1 MLYAMTHRIMARQP
15 IAQPINMRAFLLTGM
30 ASLVL
35 SACGV
40 GQDEA
45 KNAPAA
51 DVDPSTSSAL
61 EDELLVDPDL
71 VEAGNINNALDP
83 SGPNSGAQPKAVGAS
98 TEDSKAEAAG
108 QAGGIGL
115 LKAPEPVIIENGDCL
130 GCDGDRT
137 GATLGAKADIDAGKR
152 GKPACDGNLQ
162 YDAKWATRMPISF
175 KVYPRAIVKE
185 AAGVDGGDCNIRA
198 VTFTTK
204 VNIKD
209 VVDYYYTRARNNDYS
224 AEYLLRDGEHS
235 LGGTR
240 KKDDGA
246 FVIFLRRLDNGLT
259 EVDIVAN
266 NGS

>member
-1 MLYAMTHRIMARQP
+1 MLKAMTLRITAHQC
-15 IAQPINMRAFLLTGM
+15 ITARAFLLTGM
-30 ASLVL
+30 ASLAL
-35 SACGV
+35 CACGV
-40 GQDEA
+40 SQDEA

-51 DVDPSTSSAL
+51 DVDPATSSAL

-98 TEDSKAEAAG
+98 TADSKAEAAG
-108 QAGGIGL
+108 QVGGNGL
-115 LKAPEPVIIENGDCL
+115 LKAPEPVVTEDGDCF

-152 GKPACDGNLQ
+152 GKAACDGNLQ
-162 YDAKWATRMPISF
+162 YDAKWATRMPIGF

-185 AAGVDGGDCNIRA
+185 AAGVDGGDCDIRA

-204 VNIKD
+204 VDIKD
-209 VVDYYYTRARNNDYS
+209 VVDYYYTRARNNDYT
-224 AEYLLRDGEHS
+224 AEYQLRDSEHS

-240 KKDDGA
+240 ESDDGA
-246 FVIFLRRLDNGLT
+246 FVIFLRRLGNGLT

-266 NGS
+266 NGR